1 MEQET
6 SGASS
11 QRVQIAPSILAGDF
25 LHLQDSVDAA
35 VRGGAD
41 RLHLDVM
48 DGRFVPNL
56 TLGPQ
61 IVKAIDS
68 VTQIPL
74 EVHLMIVEPERYISV
89 FADAGADIIT
99 VHSEVSP
106 HLFRTLEQI
115 HDLGKQAGVAINP
128 ATHWIAVEEVLQLA
142 DLILVMTVSP
152 GFGGQEFVPDM
163 TRKIAALRRTI
174 DRRGL
179 GTELEVD
186 GGISEHN
193 IGVVARAG
201 ARVIVAGTA
210 VYGAAD
216 GVERS
221 IRTLRQSAEE
231 AIQEAHSAISSN

>member
-6 SGASS
+6 SGSAWP
-11 QRVQIAPSILAGDF
+11 RVQIAPSILAGDF

-61 IVKAIDS
+61 IVEAIAS
-68 VTQIPL
+68 VTEIPL
-74 EVHLMIVEPERYISV
+74 EVHLMMEEPERYISM

-99 VHSEVSP
+99 IHSEVSP
-106 HLFRTLEQI
+106 HLFRTLQQI
-115 HDLGKQAGVAINP
+115 HDVGKLAGVAINP
-128 ATHWIAVEEVLQLA
+128 ATHWIAVEEVLHLA

-152 GFGGQEFVPDM
+152 GFGGQEFIPAM
-163 TRKIAALRRTI
+163 TRKIEALRRTI

-186 GGISEHN
+186 GGISGHN
-193 IGVVARAG
+193 IAAVARAG
-201 ARVIVAGTA
+201 ARIMVAGTA
-210 VYGAAD
+210 VYGTPD
-216 GVERS
+216 GVEFS
-221 IRTLRQSAEE
+221 IRTLRQSADA
-231 AIQEAHSAISSN
+231 AIQVANSGTPST